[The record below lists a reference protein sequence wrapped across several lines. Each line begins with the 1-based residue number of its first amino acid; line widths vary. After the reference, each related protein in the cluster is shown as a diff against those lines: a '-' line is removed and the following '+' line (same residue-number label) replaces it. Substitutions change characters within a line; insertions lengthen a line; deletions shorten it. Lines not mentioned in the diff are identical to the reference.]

1 MNTIERFLRYISVD
15 TASSETS
22 GKHPSTEGQFD
33 LAKMIVTDL
42 LKMGISR
49 DDLYF
54 DEEHCYIYAVLKSNT
69 SKDIPAVGFISHMD
83 TSPEASGKDVRPQF
97 VFDYDGD
104 DIELK
109 NGKVLSPSVF
119 PELLLYKGQTLIT
132 TDGETLLGA
141 DDKAGIAEIMAM
153 IDHFIENSD
162 IEHGDICIAFTP
174 DEEIGE
180 GTEFFDIERFGAE
193 LAYTVDGGILGEISY
208 ENFNAASA
216 NITVKGCNVHPGEAK
231 DKMINSQRIALE
243 IDSSLPDNERPE
255 ATCDREGFFHLCY
268 MSGDVSET
276 VMKYIIRDHDK
287 EKFEEKKSRIRK
299 ICEDIAAL
307 HPGCEITADISDTYY
322 NMLEKIAPDNMFIVD
337 TCKRAM
343 KNIGIEPIDVP
354 VRGGTD
360 GAMLSFKGLPC
371 PNICAGGHNFHGVYE
386 YISVESMDKIAEL
399 LVGIVLEFAK
409 G

>member
-180 GTEFFDIERFGAE
+180 GTEFFDIERF
-193 LAYTVDGGILGEISY
+193 
-208 ENFNAASA
+208 
-216 NITVKGCNVHPGEAK
+216 
-231 DKMINSQRIALE
+231 
-243 IDSSLPDNERPE
+243 
-255 ATCDREGFFHLCY
+255 
-268 MSGDVSET
+268 
-276 VMKYIIRDHDK
+276 
-287 EKFEEKKSRIRK
+287 
-299 ICEDIAAL
+299 
-307 HPGCEITADISDTYY
+307 
-322 NMLEKIAPDNMFIVD
+322 
-337 TCKRAM
+337 
-343 KNIGIEPIDVP
+343 
-354 VRGGTD
+354 
-360 GAMLSFKGLPC
+360 
-371 PNICAGGHNFHGVYE
+371 
-386 YISVESMDKIAEL
+386 
-399 LVGIVLEFAK
+399 
-409 G
+409 